1 MQETELLIRE
11 FLKNYGYHAVPF
23 ALLYDPAGIP
33 WAWIFLMVLAEEA
46 GKNIP
51 FMLIYGFAVLMFF
64 DHILYWIGLLGGRRF
79 VRYVGKKRP
88 DWKPTLKAT
97 RKNVRDRGA
106 LAVIFGRYLPFIG
119 RWMGVGA
126 GMSGMNYLRFSIYDA
141 IGAALSAFGF
151 GLVAHF
157 VGRQF
162 INWPYFT
169 EILAGLFVG
178 GLLLG
183 IGGAAMGWY
192 RKRKK
197 GSSNKKPLDKSVTV

>member
-33 WAWIFLMVLAEEA
+33 WAWIFLMLLAEEA

-51 FMLIYGFAVLMFF
+51 LMLIYGFGVLMLF
-64 DHILYWIGLLGGRRF
+64 DHILYWGGLLGGRRF

-88 DWKPTLKAT
+88 AWKPTLKAT
-97 RKNVRDRGA
+97 RKSVRTKGA

-126 GMSGMNYLRFSIYDA
+126 GMAGMNYLRFSIYDA

-151 GLVAHF
+151 GLAAHF
-157 VGRQF
+157 IGRK
-162 INWPYFT
+162 IVNLPYF
-169 EILAGLFVG
+169 EAGIAGLFVA
-178 GLLLG
+178 GLLFG
-183 IGGAAMGWY
+183 VIGAAWGWY
-192 RKRKK
+192 RKRKADAP
-197 GSSNKKPLDKSVTV
+197 NKKPLDKSMAV